1 MIGCRVVFGALLGAA
16 LSLLAACGERS
27 LNPIVAVSS
36 DQNLAGEA
44 NGGGDSAEGPTGL
57 CGACSSSGDC
67 GDANDACVRHQNE
80 RFCGRGCDRERDCPE
95 GYDCVEL
102 NDDRLRQ
109 CVPRLGCPA
118 PRTPPSPSDFRDYV
132 LARVNAERVARDQP
146 PLEPSACLDELAQQS
161 ALELARTDEPLG
173 KYVKECDP
181 IWPAC
186 ECGWSAEAEVAV
198 SPYDLD
204 WRAAVDHA
212 VESYG
217 TNAETHFV
225 SALLGPGLT
234 ELGIGFWLSG
244 DELWIALSFG

>member
-1 MIGCRVVFGALLGAA
+1 MIAGRVVSGALLGAA
-16 LSLLAACGERS
+16 IFAMGACGERS
-27 LNPIVAVSS
+27 LNPIVVLAG

-44 NGGGDSAEGPTGL
+44 NGGEDSAEGPTGL
-57 CGACSSSGDC
+57 CGACTSSSDC

-80 RFCGRGCDRERDCPE
+80 RFCGRDCDYQRDCPE
-95 GYDCVEL
+95 GYECVEL

-109 CVPRLGCPA
+109 CVPRVGCPA
-118 PRTPPSPSDFRDYV
+118 PRSPPSRSDFRDYV
-132 LARVNAERVARDQP
+132 LTQVNAERVARDQP
-146 PLEPSACLDELAQQS
+146 PLAHSSCLDELAQQS
-161 ALELARTDEPLG
+161 ALELARTGEPLG

-198 SPYDLD
+198 AAYDLD

-217 TNAETHFV
+217 TNADTHFV
-225 SALLGPGLT
+225 SALLASGAT
-234 ELGIGFWLSG
+234 EVGIGFWLSG

>member
-1 MIGCRVVFGALLGAA
+1 MVGALLGAA
-16 LSLLAACGERS
+16 VFGVSACGERS
-27 LNPIVAVSS
+27 LDPIVSVAG

-44 NGGGDSAEGPTGL
+44 TGFEGPIGL
-57 CGACSSSGDC
+57 CGACSSSTDC

-80 RFCGRGCDRERDCPE
+80 RFCGRDCDDLRGCPE
-95 GYDCVEL
+95 GYECVAL

-109 CVPRLGCPA
+109 CVPWSGCPDPHPA
-118 PRTPPSPSDFRDYV
+118 PDPEDVRDYI
-132 LARVNAERVARDQP
+132 LTQVNAERALRDQP
-146 PLEPSACLDELAQQS
+146 RLEPSPCLEHLAQES
-161 ALELARTDEPLG
+161 AIALAQTDEPLG

-198 SPYDLD
+198 SAYDLD
-204 WRAAVDHA
+204 WRDAVDHA

-217 TNAETHFV
+217 SNADTHFV
-225 SALLGPGLT
+225 RALLAPGAT
-234 ELGIGFWLSG
+234 QVGVGFWLSG